1 MAKSPTL
8 GSKVGTVAIKTR
20 SEGVRPYALA
30 AAAAYAH
37 SPVSSVAMAFG
48 VPVVPDVKKRWEQV
62 ELHGEERGGAGVDDG
77 KDGGGACG
85 WTLKRG

>member
-1 MAKSPTL
+1 
-8 GSKVGTVAIKTR
+8 
-20 SEGVRPYALA
+20 
-30 AAAAYAH
+30 
-37 SPVSSVAMAFG
+37 MAFG